1 MLGRLLEWCYFATI
15 ADEILDLYTSR
26 APQVCYDEFKLDIE
40 KQLLTYPG
48 RRHEA
53 NHNTSPA
60 FQCQIEGCKKP
71 FQRADL
77 LTRHME
83 RQ

>member
-1 MLGRLLEWCYFATI
+1 MLLSKSVVDDVYRW
-15 ADEILDLYTSR
+15 
-26 APQVCYDEFKLDIE
+26 
-40 KQLLTYPG
+40 LTVR

-60 FQCQIEGCKKP
+60 FQCEIEECRKP

-77 LTRHME
+77 LARHME

>member
-1 MLGRLLEWCYFATI
+1 MLYRSSLEQNIASMLL
-15 ADEILDLYTSR
+15 SKS
-26 APQVCYDEFKLDIE
+26 VVNDIYRW
-40 KQLLTYPG
+40 LTG
-48 RRHEA
+48 CRRHEA

-60 FQCQIEGCKKP
+60 FQCEIEECRKP

-77 LTRHME
+77 LARHME

>member
-1 MLGRLLEWCYFATI
+1 MSMEEVVEDLEYVLT
-15 ADEILDLYTSR
+15 
-26 APQVCYDEFKLDIE
+26 KL
-40 KQLLTYPG
+40 

-60 FQCQIEGCKKP
+60 FKCEVEGCRKP

-77 LTRHME
+77 LARHME
-83 RQ
+83 RQYVD